1 MSQNYEMNPEQRGYL
16 ETLVCQRLKEDE
28 ANRQIIEKFENSRN
42 EQLPEALRGGWN
54 ADKQDKV
61 AYYLIKDPQDEEPLL
76 FFSLKCG
83 EIHVPYD
90 PRQVD
95 EALKNAKALLNAA
108 LGRSAPEWAQ
118 EVINRQLVDGIL
130 PAEALDKILERCAR
144 GVNRRTRYIKE
155 TNYDSNQI
163 LRTKKTHAGVELVHF
178 CVHEP
183 AREKWAVRKMDSQG
197 MGRTLFWQ
205 FVVPVIQEIRKL
217 VGVEYLYLFAAD
229 NKKKT
234 LAAYYRE
241 LGFEERS
248 DLSVAK
254 PEYDFCCLF
263 MCQKV
268 TALRNRQWDFFKNYN
283 KQE

>member
-1 MSQNYEMNPEQRGYL
+1 MGEACELNPQQREFL
-16 ETLVCQRLKEDE
+16 HSLVCQRITEDE
-28 ANRQIIEKFENSRN
+28 NNRRIMEKFDNSRN
-42 EQLPEALRGGWN
+42 EQLPEALKGGWN
-54 ADKQDKV
+54 ADKQDRV
-61 AYYLIKDPQDEEPLL
+61 AYYIVKDPKDEEPLL

-90 PRQVD
+90 PQKVD

-108 LGRSAPEWAQ
+108 LGRSAPEWAK
-118 EVINRQLVDGIL
+118 EVIDRQLVDGVL
-130 PAEALDKILERCAR
+130 PSEALDKILNRCAR
-144 GVNRRTRYIKE
+144 GVSRRSRYIKE
-155 TNYDSNQI
+155 TSSDSSKI
-163 LRTKKTHAGVELVHF
+163 LRTKKTHAGVELMHF

-183 AREKWAVRKMDSQG
+183 AREKWKTMKMDSQG

-205 FVVPVIQEIRKL
+205 FVVPIIQDIRKL

-268 TALRNRQWDFFKNYN
+268 TALRNRQRDFFKNYN
-283 KQE
+283 KTE